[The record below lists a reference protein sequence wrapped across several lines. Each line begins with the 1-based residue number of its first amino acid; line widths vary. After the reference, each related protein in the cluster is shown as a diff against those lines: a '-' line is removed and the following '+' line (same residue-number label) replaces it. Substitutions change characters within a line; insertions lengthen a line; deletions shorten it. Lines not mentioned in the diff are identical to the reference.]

1 MTKNGRLRLSGTV
14 AVPLPP
20 ELALDLFTPSGE
32 RAWVAGWD
40 PLFPEPVENE
50 VEAGTVFTTGHG
62 GRRSVWV
69 VTRHRPGKSVA
80 YAVVTAGERAGT
92 VAVACRPCPGGAIAT
107 VTYRLTALTP
117 AAVPALALFGTGFG
131 SFLASWQEEIAAAL
145 RPG

>member
-92 VAVACRPCPGGAIAT
+92 VAVACRPCPGGTIAT

-117 AAVPALALFGTGFG
+117 AAVPALARFGTGFG
-131 SFLASWQEEIAAAL
+131 SFLASWQEEIATAL